1 MIRRREILKTAIVLA
16 AGQLAG
22 TDLADAAAA
31 AQAPQ
36 PATATGT
43 GPAKA
48 FDYAWLKGQARFL
61 AGSAYQASKDV
72 LPAGMAALSYDQ
84 YQSLRFRGDHA
95 LWSDAA
101 LPFRLQFFHV
111 GRGFAQDCSRAA
123 KSTRRRRSRSTGRRS
138 RESQA
143 ANRWAVRD
151 GLEGRRH
158 GIPRGRIL
166 SRRRRRHAAIRFVG
180 AGARR
185 GYRLPSTGGI
195 PALHLF
201 LVRAA
206 GKRFRKPDDVCADGL
221 AQHYGCAALFHRARR
236 HAGHGHRFGLLSAQ
250 GHRQVGSGAVD
261 QHVFLRRKRAA
272 RGQRLAA

>member
-111 GRGFAQDCSRAA
+111 GRGFAQAVHLYEVNNGQSREILYDPSMFEFDKAGIDPA
-123 KSTRRRRSRSTGRRS
+123 VMRDHAGFAGFRVQFVTDRSEERRVGKECRSRWSPY
-138 RESQA
+138 
-143 ANRWAVRD
+143 
-151 GLEGRRH
+151 H
-158 GIPRGRIL
+158 
-166 SRRRRRHAAIRFVG
+166 
-180 AGARR
+180 
-185 GYRLPSTGGI
+185 
-195 PALHLF
+195 
-201 LVRAA
+201 
-206 GKRFRKPDDVCADGL
+206 
-221 AQHYGCAALFHRARR
+221 
-236 HAGHGHRFGLLSAQ
+236 
-250 GHRQVGSGAVD
+250 
-261 QHVFLRRKRAA
+261 
-272 RGQRLAA
+272 